1 MNYKLILKEVVDFI
15 KTMFFFLII
24 IVLLRMFVFA
34 NFEVSG
40 ESMANNFHDGEKLI
54 VSKLDY
60 KFKQPKRFDVI
71 IFKENEQQDFIKR
84 VIGLPGEKVEYKNN
98 LLYINGQPIEET
110 YLDHTTY
117 DFKLGDILP
126 YDKVPPNHVF
136 VLGDNRT
143 NSLDSR
149 TKEVGFV
156 SYDQIIGKVK
166 MRYWP
171 FSRFDFGV
179 SGNQLLN

>member
-1 MNYKLILKEVVDFI
+1 MNHKFIFREIADFL
-15 KTMFFFLII
+15 KTMVFFLSII
-24 IVLLRMFVFA
+24 ILFRMFVFA

-60 KFKQPKRFDVI
+60 KFIKPERFDVI
-71 IFKENEQQDFIKR
+71 IFKANEKQDFIKR

-98 LLYINGQPIEET
+98 LLYINDQPIEES
-110 YLDHTTY
+110 YLEQNTY
-117 DFKLGDILP
+117 DFKLGDILQ
-126 YDKVPPNHVF
+126 YDKVPKNHVF

-149 TKEVGFV
+149 SKEVGFV

-166 MRYWP
+166 MRYLP
-171 FSRFDFGV
+171 FNRFDLGV